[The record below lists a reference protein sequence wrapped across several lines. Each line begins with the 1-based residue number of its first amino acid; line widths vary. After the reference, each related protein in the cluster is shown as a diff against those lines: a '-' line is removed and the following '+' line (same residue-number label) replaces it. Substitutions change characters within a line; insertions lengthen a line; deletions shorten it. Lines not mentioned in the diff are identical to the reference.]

1 MDLEVVCKH
10 HTTFR
15 IMLLNQLNSGPW
27 GTIRV
32 EKGTSKRGQ
41 IYFSYSIFDSGV
53 VEGASSHAGSPRLE

>member
-1 MDLEVVCKH
+1 
-10 HTTFR
+10 
-15 IMLLNQLNSGPW
+15 MLLNQLNSGPW